1 MAPGHELEQCARAWC
16 AKQKSARRGR
26 AGRLRIGLVTTPKEV
41 LVRAA
46 ARNNAEWCATM
57 CRSQGVT
64 GEFGAQA
71 WVAPARTPLY
81 YPDAVTLVPCAD
93 RAELVARIDTAAAGA
108 SVKDSF
114 ADLDLIEAGFR
125 VLFEAQ
131 WIYRPASA
139 STTSSD
145 PAWTVVDTPDTL
157 RAWALAW
164 DNGDGNADLFRPA
177 LLDDPATFVLA
188 GQSADGRLVAG
199 AVASRSDQ
207 VVGISNV
214 FALDGG
220 TDAAWPV
227 VLDAANE
234 LFPTLPVVGY
244 QQGDGLAAAVR
255 HGFEPVG
262 PLRVW
267 LHGL

>member
-1 MAPGHELEQCARAWC
+1 MEL
-16 AKQKSARRGR
+16 
-26 AGRLRIGLVTTPKEV
+26 

-57 CRSQGVT
+57 NRSHGLV

-71 WVAPARTPLY
+71 WAAPARTPLY
-81 YPDAVTLVPCAD
+81 YPDAVTLVPSAD
-93 RAELVARIDTAAAGA
+93 RAELLARIDTAAAGA

-114 ADLDLIEAGFR
+114 ADLDLVQAGFR
-125 VLFEAQ
+125 VLFDAQ
-131 WIYRPASA
+131 WIHRAASA
-139 STTSSD
+139 PPTSSD
-145 PAWTVVDTPDTL
+145 LAWTVVSTPDTL
-157 RAWALAW
+157 LAWALAWALAW
-164 DNGDGNADLFRPA
+164 DNGDGNADLFGPA

-207 VVGISNV
+207 VVGISNL

-220 TDAAWPV
+220 RDAAWLV

-244 QQGDGLAAAVR
+244 AQGDDLEVAVH

-262 PLRVW
+262 PLRIW

>member
-1 MAPGHELEQCARAWC
+1 M
-16 AKQKSARRGR
+16 
-26 AGRLRIGLVTTPKEV
+26 TTPKEL

-46 ARNNAEWCATM
+46 ALNNAEWCATM
-57 CRSQGVT
+57 SRSHGLA
-64 GEFGAQA
+64 GDFGAQA
-71 WVAPARTPLY
+71 WTAPARTPLY
-81 YPDAVTLVPCAD
+81 YPDAVTLVPGAD
-93 RAELVARIDTAAAGA
+93 RAELLARIDTAAAGA

-114 ADLDLIEAGFR
+114 ADLDLVEAGFR

-131 WIYRPASA
+131 WIHRPARA
-139 STTSSD
+139 PTTSSEL
-145 PAWTVVDTPDTL
+145 AWTVVGTPDTL

-177 LLDDPATFVLA
+177 LLDDPATVVLA
-188 GQSADGRLVAG
+188 GQSADGRLVGG

-220 TDAAWPV
+220 PAAAWPV
-227 VLDAANE
+227 VLDAANA

-244 QQGDGLAAAVR
+244 AQGEGLAAAVR
-255 HGFEPVG
+255 HGFEPTG